1 MQTVVEGYYGLIQNI
16 TQGNLSGAMVRKWFP
31 FLATVFLFIWFSN
44 MLGYL
49 PLPTNTEHKVDI
61 FGLADP
67 VVRAVSRRPRTS
79 RSRSS

>member
-1 MQTVVEGYYGLIQNI
+1 MVEGAYTAIRDNI
-16 TQGNLSGAMVRKWFP
+16 TQGNLSDAMARKWFP

-61 FGLADP
+61 FGRADP
-67 VVRAVSRRPRTS
+67 VA
-79 RSRSS
+79 SRSSPRPPTSPCRSS